1 MGRRRNSSSDSSG
14 GVFFLAVII
23 LGLIIKFIWW
33 IIAGLA
39 LVAAFHLVRALVRA
53 DRGRRAAYAARCAQI
68 TARADQQHD
77 WVLQGDARGTY
88 GPEGVSVMRDVFGRK
103 EIPPFG
109 VPYDL

>member
-1 MGRRRNSSSDSSG
+1 MGRRRHSSSDSSG
-14 GVFFLAVII
+14 GVIFVAVII

-33 IIAGLA
+33 IIAALA
-39 LVAAFHLVRALVRA
+39 LIAAFHLIRALVRA
-53 DRGRRAAYAARCAQI
+53 DRARRAAFDALCVQI

-103 EIPPFG
+103 QIPTFG
-109 VPYDL
+109 VPYDV